1 PVVPTAQAEVV
12 VQANQVIPAVSPN
25 QAAPVVPTAQAEVV
39 IQANQVTPAV
49 SPNQAAPVVP
59 AAQAEVVIQAN
70 QVTPAVSPNQA
81 APVVPTAQAEVVVQA
96 NQVTPAVSPNQAA
109 PVVPAAQAE
118 VVIQANQVTPAVSP
132 NQAAPA
138 MPAVQA
144 EVVVQAN
151 QVTPAVSPNQA
162 APAMPAAQAEVAAQA
177 NQVML
182 AVSPNQATPVA
193 QAAAGQNP
201 TNNTQLANNQ
211 AQDQVTANKITDEVV
226 IQLRQTGTQTGVT
239 STTANSVQPLSA
251 QDFFNKRAAQV
262 STSASQA
269 MRGTPAA
276 DNIVMRLPSV
286 LLQKLEQ
293 ASTTS
298 QTATTVSTEAISTS
312 MTGASFKSMVQMQ
325 SLVGSGQT
333 TVTSAEVPV
342 AEGGSRLLSLLAAD
356 NPAQQA
362 ARSMQNQVGQQLQRM
377 VRDGQWQANIS
388 LNPARLGQIRI
399 NMTMEDG
406 VLKTQLLS
414 ANQGVRELLEGG
426 IPRLRELLEESGLQ
440 LGQLDVASDAASQQF
455 ANQQSESGELS
466 QVSMTASTE
475 EENTEQRTSSHDG
488 DLDTFA

>member
-1 PVVPTAQAEVV
+1 VPAAQAEVV
-12 VQANQVIPAVSPN
+12 VQANQVTPAVSPN

-49 SPNQAAPVVP
+49 SPNQTAPVV
-59 AAQAEVVIQAN
+59 
-70 QVTPAVSPNQA
+70 
-81 APVVPTAQAEVVVQA
+81 
-96 NQVTPAVSPNQAA
+96 
-109 PVVPAAQAE
+109 
-118 VVIQANQVTPAVSP
+118 
-132 NQAAPA
+132 
-138 MPAVQA
+138 
-144 EVVVQAN
+144 
-151 QVTPAVSPNQA
+151 
-162 APAMPAAQAEVAAQA
+162 
-177 NQVML
+177 
-182 AVSPNQATPVA
+182 QATPTSLA
-193 QAAAGQNP
+193 SQNP
-201 TNNTQLANNQ
+201 ANNAQLANNQ
-211 AQDQVTANKITDEVV
+211 VQAQVTAQKITDEVV
-226 IQLRQTGTQTGVT
+226 IQLRQTGAQTVPT
-239 STTANSVQPLSA
+239 TTANSAQTLST
-251 QDFFNKRAAQV
+251 QDFFNKRATQASTAV
-262 STSASQA
+262 SQTVHGASS
-269 MRGTPAA
+269 A

-286 LLQKLEQ
+286 LVQKLEQ
-293 ASTTS
+293 VSATPR
-298 QTATTVSTEAISTS
+298 TATTVSTEAISTP
-312 MTGASFKSMVQMQ
+312 MTGASFKSMAQIQ
-325 SLVGSGQT
+325 SLVGSGQA
-333 TVTSAEVPV
+333 TVTSAEIPV
-342 AEGGSRLLSLLAAD
+342 AEGGSRLLSLLASD

-362 ARSMQNQVGQQLQRM
+362 ARNMQNQVGQQLQRM